1 MISWIIPVHN
11 TEKYLR
17 ECLDS
22 VVTQKFD
29 DYEVIIVDDGSTDQS
44 GQICDE
50 YEKKYDKVHVLHQ
63 GEEGVSIARNK
74 AIKIAKGEYLAFMD
88 SDDYVESNYL
98 QKLYTTA
105 ISTKADIVVCNH
117 RRVTENREL
126 LEERPLTGG
135 IKEYNTYEAIDA
147 LIDDT
152 IIKSFVWDKLFRR
165 EVFEDV
171 SFPVGRYNQDIA
183 IMHEVF
189 GNAKKIVRID
199 DVLYYYR
206 QHSTSI
212 LNSRGEKLNGDQF
225 LAFADRLNYIKENY
239 KGLYPKMLKVYMM
252 YAMSYYCWLLRE
264 KNSKQEEIH
273 SKMKEY
279 KQDIRKMKVLSGKDG
294 LRYQLMICGVWKLV
308 YGLVKK

>member
-22 VVTQKFD
+22 VVTQEFD
-29 DYEVIIVDDGSTDQS
+29 DYEVIIVDDGSSDQS

-74 AIKIAKGEYLAFMD
+74 AIKMAEGEYLAFMD
-88 SDDYVESNYL
+88 SDDYVESDYL

-126 LEERPLTGG
+126 LEERPSVGG
-135 IKEYNTYEAIDA
+135 IKEYTTYEAMDA
-147 LIDDT
+147 LIEDA

-165 EVFEDV
+165 EVFEGV
-171 SFPVGRYNQDIA
+171 SFPEGRYNQDIA

-199 DVLYYYR
+199 VVLYYYR

-225 LAFADRLNYIKENY
+225 LAFSDRLNYIKENY

-264 KNSKQEEIH
+264 KSSKQEEIH

-279 KQDIRKMKVLSGKDG
+279 KQDIRKMKVLSGKDS
-294 LRYQLMICGVWKLV
+294 LRYQLMICGVWKPI
-308 YGLVKK
+308 YQAIKK